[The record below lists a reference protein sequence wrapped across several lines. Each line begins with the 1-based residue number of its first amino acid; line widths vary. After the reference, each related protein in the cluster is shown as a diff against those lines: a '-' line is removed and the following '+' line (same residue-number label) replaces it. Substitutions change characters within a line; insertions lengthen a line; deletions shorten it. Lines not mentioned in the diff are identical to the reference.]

1 MAHPE
6 GRGPAES
13 QEFETEARWRSAGD
27 RIQVLL
33 DATAT
38 GGPVAARERA
48 ESLVAEL
55 TDLYG
60 AGMHR
65 MMSIAAATDP
75 VLIERFAADDLVAS
89 LMLVHD
95 LHPHGVER
103 RIEDALDSV
112 RPYLGSHGGDV
123 TLLDVVDGA
132 EGPVVRLAFAGSCK
146 SCPSSAVTL
155 ELTVEDAVR
164 AAAPEISSIEV
175 VAAEAD
181 STSGVIPVESLM
193 SRVHTR
199 DSPGTAWH
207 PVPDIADLASGEVG
221 GFMVAGVTV
230 LACRIGDDLFA
241 YHDRCGS
248 CEQSLAGAVLHRRMG
263 TKIGE
268 AVLRCPQCHAHFDAV
283 HAGASLDDAAG
294 VNVHLDPLPLLVR
307 DGVLSLAV
315 LAETTGVT

>member
-1 MAHPE
+1 MAQPV
-6 GRGPAES
+6 GRGQGES
-13 QEFETEARWRSAGD
+13 EDSGTEAQWRSAGD

-38 GGPVAARERA
+38 GGPVARERA
-48 ESLVAEL
+48 ESLVGEL

-65 MMSIAAATDP
+65 MMSIAAAADP
-75 VLIERFAADDLVAS
+75 ALIERFASDDLVAS
-89 LMLVHD
+89 LMLVHN

-123 TLLDVVDGA
+123 TLLDVLEGVDGS
-132 EGPVVRLAFAGSCK
+132 VVRLAFAGSCK

-164 AAAPEISSIEV
+164 AAAPEIASIEV
-175 VAAEAD
+175 VAAQAD
-181 STSGVIPVESLM
+181 SAPSVIPVESLM

-199 DSPGTAWH
+199 DSPGAAWH
-207 PVPDIADLASGEVG
+207 PVPDIADLAAGEVG

-230 LACRIGDDLFA
+230 LACRVGVDLFA
-241 YHDRCGS
+241 YRDRCGS
-248 CEQSLAGAVLHRRMG
+248 CGQSLAGAVLHRRMG
-263 TKIGE
+263 AKIGE
-268 AVLRCPQCHAHFDAV
+268 AVLRCPKCHAHFDAV
-283 HAGASLDDAAG
+283 HAGACLDDAAG
-294 VNVHLDPLPLLVR
+294 PDVHLDPLPLLVR

>member
-1 MAHPE
+1 MAQPG
-6 GRGPAES
+6 GRGPAAAEDS
-13 QEFETEARWRSAGD
+13 DTAEANWRSAGD

-38 GGPVAARERA
+38 GGPAARERA
-48 ESLVAEL
+48 ELLIAEL

-65 MMSIAAATDP
+65 MLAIAASSDP
-75 VLIERFAADDLVAS
+75 SLIDRFAQDDLVAS

-103 RIEDALDSV
+103 RIEHALDGV

-123 TLLDVVDGA
+123 TLLDVVDGVDGA
-132 EGPVVRLAFAGSCK
+132 VARLALAGSCK

-164 AAAPEISSIEV
+164 AAAPEIMSIEV
-175 VAAEAD
+175 VAVD
-181 STSGVIPVESLM
+181 SDSSPSVIPVESLM

-199 DSPGTAWH
+199 DSPGAAWH
-207 PVPDIADLASGEVG
+207 AVPDIGDLVSGEVG
-221 GFMVAGVTV
+221 GFLVAGMTV
-230 LACRIGDDLFA
+230 LACRVGDELFA
-241 YHDRCGS
+241 YRDRCGNCS
-248 CEQSLAGAVLHRRMG
+248 QSLAGAVLHRRMG
-263 TKIGE
+263 AKIGE

-283 HAGASLDDAAG
+283 HAGACLDDAGAD
-294 VNVHLDPLPLLVR
+294 VHLDPLPLLVR

-315 LAETTGVT
+315 LAEPSGVG